1 MVANSR
7 PVPAEIRAARRQR
20 AAHRLE
26 ATFLIVV
33 LAAPLVQLAPAA
45 PHERRY
51 AAAAAGLLLAA
62 VAMRLVLR
70 RLEVDANWVRARRE
84 SEAARATE
92 LLRQV
97 AMAGV
102 DLPAR
107 WEAYRQDRIDDQ
119 LGYFTDRAG
128 RHRRTARRWRVIRLV
143 LTTATVGVAAA
154 ALLRPVPDAVVGAVA
169 AAMAGSEAWLQF
181 RRSEVLTVSFDAA
194 AAELRAL
201 RARTP
206 AGEHELAATVA
217 AVEAVLER
225 ELWMWTA
232 IMSVTVLASAPR
244 SSTVDGPR

>member
-1 MVANSR
+1 MVARSR
-7 PVPAEIRAARRQR
+7 PVPAETRAAGRQR

-26 ATFLIVV
+26 ATYLIVV
-33 LAAPLVQLAPAA
+33 LAAPLVQLAPGG
-45 PHERRY
+45 PHGRRY
-51 AAAAAGLLLAA
+51 AAVSAGLLLAA
-62 VAMRLVLR
+62 VVMRLLLR

-92 LLRQV
+92 LLRRV
-97 AMAGV
+97 AAADGA

-107 WEAYRQDRIDDQ
+107 WQRYRQDRIDDQ

-143 LTTATVGVAAA
+143 LTAATVGVAAA
-154 ALLRPVPDAVVGAVA
+154 ALLRPVPDAIVGAVSA
-169 AAMAGSEAWLQF
+169 SLASSEAWLQF

-201 RARTP
+201 RARAP

-244 SSTVDGPR
+244 STVDRPR